1 MSKREKIFNICIVL
15 FISIAIILGI
25 GVVSNA
31 AKNDAK
37 NEMVPDKTTKYSNDW
52 RKPDISS
59 LQKNDTFSLSMNE
72 LDAGRESTGEEKGL
86 FCIEHK
92 EKMSHRKYKT
102 YNVVNVLEID
112 GYSVNSTTNNAWN
125 GGQGENLGELTAK
138 LAAGIFYS
146 EKDERQRAIW
156 YYMFSWVEEIT
167 KNPNIGKG
175 LSIGMVNKVNERN

>member
-1 MSKREKIFNICIVL
+1 
-15 FISIAIILGI
+15 
-25 GVVSNA
+25 
-31 AKNDAK
+31 
-37 NEMVPDKTTKYSNDW
+37 
-52 RKPDISS
+52 
-59 LQKNDTFSLSMNE
+59 
-72 LDAGRESTGEEKGL
+72 
-86 FCIEHK
+86 
-92 EKMSHRKYKT
+92 MSHRKYKT

-156 YYMFSWVEEIT
+156 YYMFSWVKEVIA
-167 KNPNIGKG
+167 NPKIGKG